1 MGHVLATL
9 NADRRPL
16 HHRGLDYAI
25 ATFFGVCY
33 FGLIALLPVAGE
45 HYVPIAFDN
54 ASVDALAAK
63 LQSGAVDF
71 ARIGAAGRKWALE
84 HYTPKAYGARFLADV
99 ARARRRRKER

>member
-1 MGHVLATL
+1 MQWESFKLWEAFAAGAAVLMPHLEAHGMRL
-9 NADRRPL
+9 P
-16 HHRGLDYAI
+16 
-25 ATFFGVCY
+25 VM
-33 FGLIALLPVAGE
+33 PVAGE

-71 ARIGAAGRKWALE
+71 GRIGAAGRKWALE

-99 ARARRRRKER
+99 ARARRRKKER